1 VNTIGSYQC
10 IVSTTESADLNNNNN
25 NNNNNEDDD
34 DVTGDDDIGDDVTL
48 CESGYTFDSE
58 SNICVHNDECEK

>member
-1 VNTIGSYQC
+1 MNTIGSYQC
-10 IVSTTESADLNNNNN
+10 IVSTTEATDLA
-25 NNNNNEDDD
+25 NNNNNEDD